1 MKLLLSYL
9 RKHAI
14 LILMMIS
21 VFIIWGV
28 TYYLYGLPLEAFGY
42 GTLLVIVI
50 GALFFLAGFFRYRRD
65 HLRMQRLIANIQEAE
80 FKLPKAG
87 NAIEADYQELIK
99 HLAYDR
105 ENIRKDLINQQKDY
119 NDYYSLWV
127 HQIKTPIAGMHL
139 LMEEDNWDKEALKE
153 ELFRIEEYVG
163 MVLSYIRLSNET
175 SDYLF
180 KQLELDSLVKSSI
193 RKYSQTFILKK
204 ISCDFEPTGLKIYSD
219 AKWAQLVIEQI
230 LANALKYSNKNTTIK
245 IYLLQ
250 DELVIADE
258 GIGIR
263 PEDLPRLG
271 QAGFTGYNGHEDS
284 KSSGLGLYLCNQIM
298 SKLNGNIRIES
309 EISVGT
315 KVYLKF
321 PTQKHLFD

>member
-9 RKHAI
+9 RKHSI

-50 GALFFLAGFFRYRRD
+50 GSLFFLMGFFRYRRD

-99 HLAYDR
+99 RLATDR
-105 ENIRKDLINQQKDY
+105 ENIRKDLVNQQKDY
-119 NDYYSLWV
+119 QDYYSLWV

-139 LMEEDNWDKEALKE
+139 LMEEDNWDKKALKE

-163 MVLSYIRLSNET
+163 MVLSYLRLTNES

-180 KQLELDSLVKSSI
+180 KQLELDEVIKASI

-204 ISCDFEPTGLKIYSD
+204 ISCDFKPTNLKIYSD

-230 LANALKYSNKNTTIK
+230 LSNALKYSNKNTTITISK
-245 IYLLQ
+245 EKE
-250 DELVIADE
+250 ELVIADE

-284 KSSGLGLYLCNQIM
+284 KSSGLGLYLCKQIM
-298 SKLNGNIRIES
+298 GKLNGKLRIES
-309 EISVGT
+309 KVSVGT

-321 PTQKHLFD
+321 PDQKKIFD

>member
-1 MKLLLSYL
+1 MKLLFSYL
-9 RKHAI
+9 RKHAV
-14 LILMMIS
+14 LIMMMIS
-21 VFIIWGV
+21 VFLIWGV

-42 GTLLVIVI
+42 GTLLVVVI
-50 GALFFLAGFFRYRRD
+50 GSLFFLMGFFRYRRD
-65 HLRMQRLIANIQEAE
+65 HLRMKRLIANIQEAE
-80 FKLPKAG
+80 FRLPKAG
-87 NAIEADYQELIK
+87 NAIEGDYQELIK
-99 HLAYDR
+99 RLASDR
-105 ENIRKDLINQQKDY
+105 ENIRKDLVNQRKDY
-119 NDYYSLWV
+119 RDYYSLWV
-127 HQIKTPIAGMHL
+127 HQIKTPIAGMRL
-139 LMEEDNWDKEALKE
+139 LMEEDNWDKEAMKE

-163 MVLSYIRLSNET
+163 MVLSYLRLTSDS

-180 KQLELDSLVKSSI
+180 KQIELDEVVKASI

-204 ISCDFEPTGLKIYSD
+204 ISCDFTPTNLKIYSD